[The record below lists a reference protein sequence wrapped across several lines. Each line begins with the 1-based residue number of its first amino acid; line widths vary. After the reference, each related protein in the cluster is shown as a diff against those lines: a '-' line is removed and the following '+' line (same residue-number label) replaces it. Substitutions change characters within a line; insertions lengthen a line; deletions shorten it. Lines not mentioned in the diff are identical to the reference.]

1 MTDAGEP
8 SEGVIF
14 EAVTSLE
21 GKVLGEILEGIKPE
35 VKQKHNSPDI
45 LDEKVDATTSFEIFA
60 GKRYWGTKADEDN
73 FKNELNNRLGKN
85 SERPASQVSGGL
97 QRIESPM
104 ERYQRLRVEVSEFE
118 NDLRALEAA
127 TMSEK
132 EKEIKLMDGFLPKV
146 KNGIS
151 DLLKQLSNLEGNP
164 SLGPLLLSR
173 HGSSSMNAFQ
183 SDLSTNIKTNF
194 EQMKFNSDATGMA
207 ESSGTSSRS
216 MTDTSR
222 LLVDAAL
229 EERINRLEKYLGVP
243 STNVANS
250 SSVLSIM
257 DDLEKKMATLTPAF
271 LESVRRRTKMLIQ
284 ELDSVSKKMKRH
296 GGSLSGQTDQE
307 KEKIIKLYDAMVKY
321 DHVSEEIPVIVE
333 RLKSVEGLHRQSLD
347 FDRKLKQLE
356 EAQLSCLEYLKRDEE
371 ILTNLEQSMT
381 ENAVIMEKNINVLDE
396 KFKGLQ

>member
-73 FKNELNNRLGKN
+73 FKNELNDRLGKN

-151 DLLKQLSNLEGNP
+151 DLLK
-164 SLGPLLLSR
+164 
-173 HGSSSMNAFQ
+173 
-183 SDLSTNIKTNF
+183 
-194 EQMKFNSDATGMA
+194 
-207 ESSGTSSRS
+207 
-216 MTDTSR
+216 
-222 LLVDAAL
+222 
-229 EERINRLEKYLGVP
+229 
-243 STNVANS
+243 
-250 SSVLSIM
+250 
-257 DDLEKKMATLTPAF
+257 
-271 LESVRRRTKMLIQ
+271 
-284 ELDSVSKKMKRH
+284 
-296 GGSLSGQTDQE
+296 
-307 KEKIIKLYDAMVKY
+307 
-321 DHVSEEIPVIVE
+321 
-333 RLKSVEGLHRQSLD
+333 
-347 FDRKLKQLE
+347 
-356 EAQLSCLEYLKRDEE
+356 
-371 ILTNLEQSMT
+371 
-381 ENAVIMEKNINVLDE
+381 
-396 KFKGLQ
+396 